1 MQILLKKMSL
11 VNFKGIRS
19 AEFNFNTTT
28 NNISGDNA
36 TGKTTI
42 VNAFLWCLFGKD
54 IEDRKDYEI
63 KTYDKDGVIIPQIDH
78 SVELFIDVD
87 FREITLKRV
96 LSEKW
101 QKKRGADDLEFTG
114 NETTYFWNEV
124 PLKQMDYQSKIK
136 DLIDEGL
143 FKLLTNV
150 NYFHTLHWEKR
161 REIIFSLAGEI
172 TDSEILSES
181 DMETDHSQIIG
192 NILSHG
198 KTMAEAKAETANKKK
213 RIKDEIQFIPSRI
226 DEAERSK
233 PNPVYVK
240 GLEDEKR
247 ILNTKL
253 QSLQKDLQQ
262 VIDAETSFTERL
274 ALQNKEYTER
284 LERLYKL
291 KTTKFKLEK
300 EIESDIRASYKNP
313 ENEINSLKR
322 EIEQIDISIVNLNSK
337 FQNGLL
343 KADEIEGKLTEKR
356 EQWKLINTEQQPHFD
371 ESSCKCPT
379 CQQSLPA
386 ETIRLNK
393 DEFIH
398 NFNAS
403 KKLRLDKNVLEG
415 KELVEERKTIE
426 DLLQQLTLN
435 LDAAQKE
442 AESKKVEL
450 ERLKKE
456 SEELPDIEKNIADA
470 KATNNELQEL
480 RANVI
485 ELEKGIE
492 DKPAQDSMTQELKE
506 RRIIIQNEVND
517 INIQIN
523 ELSAKSSNKEQIKL
537 IDARIEELKH
547 QESTLAQELNRLE
560 KIEFAI
566 LQFEKQRVNYIE
578 EKINGKFEYVTF
590 RMFETQINGQEV
602 PCCKTLIN
610 GIPYES
616 ANTASKI
623 NAGLA
628 IINTLSFFNN
638 INAPIFIDNAES
650 TNNFLETKSQIIK
663 LNVTTDKQLT
673 FKYK

>member
-1 MQILLKKMSL
+1 MNIILKAMSL
-11 VNFKGIRS
+11 INFKGIRN

-101 QKKRGADDLEFTG
+101 QKKRGSDDLEFTG

-124 PLKQMDYQSKIK
+124 PLKQSEYQSKIK

-523 ELSAKSSNKEQIKL
+523 DLSAKSSNQTQIKL
-537 IDARIEELKH
+537 IDARIEELKN

>member
-101 QKKRGADDLEFTG
+101 QKKRGSDDLEFTG

-150 NYFHTLHWEKR
+150 NYFHSLHWEKR

-523 ELSAKSSNKEQIKL
+523 DLSAKSGNKEQIKL

>member
-1 MQILLKKMSL
+1 MNIILKAMSL
-11 VNFKGIRS
+11 INFKGIRN

-101 QKKRGADDLEFTG
+101 QKKRGSDDLEFTG

-150 NYFHTLHWEKR
+150 NYFHSLHWEKR

-523 ELSAKSSNKEQIKL
+523 DLSAKSSNQTQIKL

>member
-1 MQILLKKMSL
+1 MNIILKAMSL
-11 VNFKGIRS
+11 INFKGIRN

-101 QKKRGADDLEFTG
+101 QKKRGSDDLEFTG

-124 PLKQMDYQSKIK
+124 PLKQSEYQSKIK

-523 ELSAKSSNKEQIKL
+523 ELSAKSSNQTQIKL